1 MRTAFAFAF
10 VLAACTETSGPAD
23 ADGDGLVGDDDCDDK
38 DAGVGGP
45 EPWLV
50 DGDHD
55 GYAGTTPVRACE
67 RPDAAADLTG
77 DCDDADDQVHP
88 GVTEACN
95 GVDDDC
101 DGEIDEDA
109 TTVYYAD
116 ADGDGFGDAASP
128 TAACEPPDGYVTTA
142 DDCDDADAG
151 RFPDAPERCDGADD
165 DCDGDVDEDAEGT
178 RTWYADGDGDGFG
191 DPGDA
196 WVSCEEPPD
205 RVVDG
210 TDCDDA
216 RSAVNPGAIEV
227 CNGTDDDCDGA
238 VDEADAADAPTWYVD
253 VDGDGWG
260 TLDAVEAACDAPTG
274 YAAYDG
280 DCDDTDTRF
289 NPGAVEA
296 DCADPADY
304 NCDGSVAYADADAD
318 GYAACEEC
326 DDGDAAV
333 SPGAVEVCNGTDDDC
348 DGTVDEA
355 DAADASTWYA
365 DTDADGYGD
374 AASTSVACDA
384 PAGSVPDATDCD
396 DGDAAI
402 NPGALERCNG
412 VDDDCDTEVDEDSA
426 IDADTWYGDG
436 DGDGYGDAAVGTTA
450 CDAPSGYVADATDC
464 DDARRLT
471 HPGATEYCNTTD
483 DDCDGVVDDGAAD
496 ALTWW
501 ADGDADGY
509 GDASTST
516 VDCSAPLGYVRD
528 DDDCDDT
535 DGAVNPAA
543 TEVCNRVDDDCDGT
557 VDGVSTTYDF
567 ATGVD
572 SAVIQLNGDATW
584 RSTSGGYLE
593 LVGLTGYGGGTAWWI
608 ERIDATAFEVSFSFQ
623 IHGGSGAD
631 GISFAWLDET
641 DTTSIGALGGS
652 LGLYGLSGYAVEFDT
667 YYNSGTDP
675 SENHVALIDAATFTN
690 YATSSAIPELEDSGW
705 HDATISNSGG
715 TVEVWVDGTR
725 YINHTLSSYT
735 LSEAMVGFTAA
746 TGGST
751 NYHDID
757 DVSFACP

>member
-1 MRTAFAFAF
+1 VRTAFAFASL
-10 VLAACTETSGPAD
+10 LAACTETPGPAD
-23 ADGDGLVGDDDCDDK
+23 ADGDGLVGEDDCDDK

-50 DGDHD
+50 DRDHD

-67 RPDAAADLTG
+67 RPDEAAELTG

-101 DGEIDEDA
+101 DGEIDENA

-116 ADGDGFGDAASP
+116 TDGDGFGDAASP
-128 TAACEPPDGYVTTA
+128 AAACEPPDGYVTTA
-142 DDCDDADAG
+142 DDCDDTDVG

-178 RTWYADGDGDGFG
+178 RTWYADTDGDGFG
-191 DPGDA
+191 DPGDVL
-196 WVSCEEPPD
+196 VSCEEQPD

-216 RSAVNPGAIEV
+216 RSAVNPAATEV

-260 TLDAVEAACDAPTG
+260 TVDAVEAACDAPTG

-289 NPGAVEA
+289 NPGADES

-304 NCDGSVAYADADAD
+304 NCDGSVAYADADGD
-318 GYAACEEC
+318 GHPACEEC

-333 SPGAVEVCNGTDDDC
+333 NPAAVEVCNGTDDDC

-355 DAADASTWYA
+355 DATDASTWYA
-365 DTDADGYGD
+365 DGDADGYGD
-374 AASTSVACDA
+374 AGATSIACDA
-384 PAGSVPDATDCD
+384 PAGSVADATDCD
-396 DGDAAI
+396 DGDAAVS
-402 NPGALERCNG
+402 PGALESCNG

-426 IDADTWYGDG
+426 VDADAWYADA
-436 DGDGYGDAAVGTTA
+436 DGDGYGDAAAGTTA
-450 CDAPSGYVADATDC
+450 CDAPSGHVADATDC

-509 GDASTST
+509 GDAGAST

-528 DDDCDDT
+528 DDDCDDA
-535 DGAVNPAA
+535 DAAVNPAA
-543 TEVCNRVDDDCDGT
+543 TEVCNSVDDDCDGT

-567 ATGVD
+567 AAGVD